1 MLQVLV
7 ASVGEG
13 MLEKRMQ
20 VCAQL
25 WRLGVA
31 AEFGY
36 KEAPKFPQ
44 QLREANDHAIPLM
57 VLFGKDELQR
67 GMAKVC
73 SAAVWVCS
81 GCCSAEGSCSGRCTG
96 RAGLLGIVWHE
107 SKWQD
112 AAGYWEC
119 SRCYQLD
126 AVGVS

>member
-1 MLQVLV
+1 MHFPAPSAWPLLQVLV

-57 VLFGKDELQR
+57 VLFGRDELQR
-67 GMAKVC
+67 GVAKVG
-73 SAAVWVCS
+73 SAAIRVCS
-81 GCCSAEGSCSGRCTG
+81 GCCPAKGELQQVIAQVCSP
-96 RAGLLGIVWHE
+96 
-107 SKWQD
+107 
-112 AAGYWEC
+112 
-119 SRCYQLD
+119 
-126 AVGVS
+126 AVGCVS

>member
-1 MLQVLV
+1 MQTVPEYSMHTSAPSAWPLLQVLV

-44 QLREANDHAIPLM
+44 QLREANDHAIPIM

-67 GMAKVC
+67 GVAKVR
-73 SAAVWVCS
+73 SAAVWVGS
-81 GCCSAEGSCSGRCTG
+81 GCCSA
-96 RAGLLGIVWHE
+96 
-107 SKWQD
+107 
-112 AAGYWEC
+112 
-119 SRCYQLD
+119 
-126 AVGVS
+126 